1 MDIIKQVT
9 KGNIYN
15 FYSNKDYALKI
26 MQSRL
31 IWGKNSI
38 GRNPLLISGIDVH
51 NFDCSNITFEDMLNH
66 GYKQV
71 YGKIVEYFNL

>member
-1 MDIIKQVT
+1 
-9 KGNIYN
+9 
-15 FYSNKDYALKI
+15 